1 MKEELEVDSIIQ
13 AKVKREQVKEEKLMN
28 FGQFDKIEMNK
39 MMIQRLDELIEND
52 AKARSIAFELG
63 LEPEAE

>member
-1 MKEELEVDSIIQ
+1 
-13 AKVKREQVKEEKLMN
+13 MN